1 MDDIE
6 VFVKTIAMLF
16 LGMFFGLAM
25 AKKPD
30 RRQSRATEYSGIERR
45 KSMQS

>member
-6 VFVKTIAMLF
+6 VFVKTIVMLF

-25 AKKPD
+25 KKSRIDGRMFLQSIAELKNAK
-30 RRQSRATEYSGIERR
+30 
-45 KSMQS
+45 